1 VGILEAYVRRLP
13 KCYISFFKAV
23 EISLMLEVFGP
34 SICDSEIINHLLA
47 AYDYFLANRS
57 AHDGITVVAVAY
69 GCFIM
74 SLSSIEYA

>member
-1 VGILEAYVRRLP
+1 
-13 KCYISFFKAV
+13 
-23 EISLMLEVFGP
+23 MLEVFGP